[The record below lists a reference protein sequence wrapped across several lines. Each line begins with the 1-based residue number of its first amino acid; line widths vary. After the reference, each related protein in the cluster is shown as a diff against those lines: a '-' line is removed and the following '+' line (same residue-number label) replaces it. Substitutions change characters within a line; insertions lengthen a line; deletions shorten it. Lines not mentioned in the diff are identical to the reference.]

1 MKNPK
6 NLLRVSIVG
15 TILVALCCFTPILV
29 ILMSIVGLAA
39 LTGYLDYVLLPAL
52 GVFIGLTAY
61 AFWRKKQYDAIY
73 ESNPNVPRSFPREK

>member
-6 NLLRVSIVG
+6 NLLRVGIVG

-29 ILMSIVGLAA
+29 ILMSTVGLAA

-52 GVFIGLTAY
+52 AVFIGLTVY
-61 AFWRKKQYDAIY
+61 AFWRKKHYEASH
-73 ESNPNVPRSFPREK
+73 ESNSKAQRSFPSEK